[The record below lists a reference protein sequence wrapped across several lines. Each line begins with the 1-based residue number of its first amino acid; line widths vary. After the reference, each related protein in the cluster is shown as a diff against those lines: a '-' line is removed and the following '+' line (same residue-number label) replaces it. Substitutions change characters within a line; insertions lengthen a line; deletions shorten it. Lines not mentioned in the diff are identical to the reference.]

1 MSKEMRR
8 LIDDF
13 NKFVIK
19 EEFNSVEKIVSKY
32 IEDTEYDIKNSL
44 GNCSF
49 FTRDVINWAKKNGI
63 KADYIYMPMSEE
75 YRRKNKIG
83 KDFGGKKD
91 NSDWED
97 HVVPI
102 INGEIID
109 FTYTN
114 EGVSHKVRKVNT
126 IPPINTIT
134 PMIVDYNI
142 SLFKPNGIYGKY
154 GYTNP
159 EKNTEYGN
167 SKDINQFQVS
177 EPNKKVGG

>member
-1 MSKEMRR
+1 MSKEMRS

-19 EEFNSVEKIVSKY
+19 EESNSVENIISRY
-32 IEDTEYDIKNSL
+32 EQDTEYAIQNSL

-49 FTRDVINWAKKNGI
+49 FTRDIINWAKKNGI

-75 YRRKNKIG
+75 HRRNNKIG
-83 KDFGGKKD
+83 KAFGGND
-91 NSDWED
+91 SDWED
-97 HVVPI
+97 QIVPI
-102 INGEIID
+102 INGKIID

-126 IPPINTIT
+126 IPP
-134 PMIVDYNI
+134 MIVDYNI

-154 GYTNP
+154 GYTKP
-159 EKNTEYGN
+159 EKNTEYDN
-167 SKDINQFQVS
+167 PKDINQFQVT
-177 EPNKKVGG
+177 EPSKKVGG